1 MKESVL
7 WRRLD
12 RAMGT
17 RLRAR
22 YKNKESG
29 VAMVMALMF
38 ILVVLLTSTLLLGI
52 LLSQALPYRN
62 NARNAQGKVAAEAG
76 LQAGLSFLRT
86 AESYYETGNYSKLMP
101 DTTADPSKPS
111 LDEAYA
117 MEKATTSGS
126 TTGTVNVVALNYVP
140 VDDTSSGTTA
150 VSTSSATHNQKLSY
164 RIQIGYYD
172 GDPNTGGKLI
182 SDATKL
188 SAVKYAVVVSYGYVN
203 RYPDGRTAGT
213 EADPVRTA
221 AAIYKFGQSTEIPP
235 GGGGGGGGSPM
246 RSVPMEDND
255 APWILVEST
264 TTDSNGD
271 LDTITAI
278 DSIDESHGNTAW
290 WKGYEKLVPDPRNSL
305 CFVATTDSD
314 GNIDPTKNA
323 VVNSA
328 VRLFRKAVQTGDKT
342 LQYSDYCK
350 KHGKYSHLNQWVYG
364 KDDSI
369 RLKGTNLCMTG
380 LDVSYR
386 TLHGGKGQDG
396 AIRLTTCGNSYS
408 PAVSDG
414 KVDPGTG
421 ATWQPGGQGYDTEAE
436 LNDPNSLLNKYQKWG
451 FFLGFVNAGYVNFG
465 KKGTADENTLY
476 YSRGDM
482 HSNGGEYDH
491 TMFQTMYAQ
500 KIANANSIAS
510 AKWGQCDANV
520 SNKQY
525 GSDATGGDSC
535 FLISTQWT
543 DQFADNGHTSAANIK
558 TFAESLGSGG
568 EAGWNTNQI
577 VSDSGACMF
586 AGNNGGD
593 TAVTKQ
599 CFVNAA
605 PGYSYCYSTLMYG
618 QDMSAGASWQ
628 YPCPVTSNGVQSK
641 IDNIIYDRGT
651 DGING
656 KKLTTLRM
664 TWGQSGDRNY
674 GATTATISYRCF
686 YAAGNTAGSLLQKK
700 NGDCPTASASN
711 NSSFYRFE
719 YVGPNSVYNYKF
731 VLASSYDGKDND
743 TTNSLCLTEMTN
755 GLTGADYASNAN
767 FYFYNAQLYSP
778 KVVLQKCT
786 NKTVNVLG
794 EVSYPQQWNG
804 VRPDGGGGAGGSG
817 AATYRKLITSSI
829 SYASG
834 KYVDAANWKW

>member
-1 MKESVL
+1 
-7 WRRLD
+7 
-12 RAMGT
+12 
-17 RLRAR
+17 
-22 YKNKESG
+22 
-29 VAMVMALMF
+29 MVMALMF

-86 AESYYETGNYSKLMP
+86 AESYYETGNYDKLMP
-101 DTTADPSKPS
+101 ATTADPSKTS
-111 LDEAYA
+111 LDETYA
-117 MEKATTSGS
+117 VETATASS
-126 TTGTVNVVALNYVP
+126 SATGTAKVVTLNYVP
-140 VDDTSSGTTA
+140 VKDTTSGTTA
-150 VSTSSATHNQKLSY
+150 VLTSSSTHDQKLSY

-172 GDPNTGGKLI
+172 GDPNAGGKLI

-221 AAIYKFGQSTEIPP
+221 AAIYKFGQSSEIPLG

-246 RSVPMEDND
+246 RNVPMEDEG
-255 APWILVEST
+255 APWIYVASK
-264 TTDSNGD
+264 TTDANGD
-271 LDTITAI
+271 LDTITAMN
-278 DSIDESHGNTAW
+278 DIDESHGNDYNAINGNYIDGR
-290 WKGYEKLVPDPRNSL
+290 KVEAGYDQTVPDPRDSL
-305 CFVATTDSD
+305 CFVATTDTD
-314 GNIDPTKNA
+314 GNIDPSK
-323 VVNSA
+323 SA
-328 VRLFRKAVQTGDKT
+328 VEGSAIRLFRQAVQTGTRT
-342 LQYSDYCK
+342 LKYSEYCK
-350 KHGKYSHLNQWVYG
+350 KNGKYKHLNQWAYG

-380 LDVSYR
+380 LDTSYR
-386 TLHGGKGQDG
+386 TLGGGKAQDG
-396 AIRLTTCGNSYS
+396 AMRLTTCGNSYS

-414 KVDPGTG
+414 KVEAGTG
-421 ATWQPGGQGYDTEAE
+421 TTWQSQGYDTEAE

-500 KIANANSIAS
+500 RIANANSIAS

-520 SNKQY
+520 SSKQY

-558 TFAESLGSGG
+558 TYAESLGAGG

-577 VSDSGACMF
+577 VSDSGACMTS
-586 AGNNGGD
+586 GKNGGS
-593 TAVTKQ
+593 TPLTKQ

-605 PGYSYCYSTLMYG
+605 PGYSYCYSTLLYG
-618 QDMSAGASWQ
+618 ADMDGTSWQ
-628 YPCPVTSNGVQSK
+628 YPCPVTSKGVQSK
-641 IDNIIYDRGT
+641 IDNFVYDRGT
-651 DGING
+651 DGIDG
-656 KKLTTLRM
+656 KKLTTIRM

-674 GATTATISYRCF
+674 NKSTATISYKCLT
-686 YAAGNTAGSLLQKK
+686 ANGNTAGSGLTIVEG
-700 NGDCPTASASN
+700 NCPTASVGN

-719 YVGPNSVYNYKF
+719 YAGKNSVYNYKF
-731 VLASSYDGKDND
+731 VLASSYDGKDDD

-755 GLTGADYASNAN
+755 GLTGANYAGNAN
-767 FYFYNAQLYSP
+767 WYFYNVQKYSP

-786 NKTVNVLG
+786 KSTTNVLG

-804 VRPDGGGGAGGSG
+804 VRPDGGGGSGGG
-817 AATYRKLITSSI
+817 TSSKSYKVMTTASV
-829 SYASG
+829 SYASS